1 MCAWQLWSLSCL
13 VQLDSCFIFRLFQ
26 KRLHHS
32 HLHNSPLSGLRQA
45 PQCPPCLAFIISFH
59 DNFMTISYELKSFFV
74 LNDLGLQ
81 PFLQIRT
88 QGGKKRCVCV
98 IGRWLLTHQAAHF
111 LSLPHATGNELCPHN
126 LYITKQH
133 VTTDLIL
140 FIVNKKINLKNPA
153 DLWVC
158 GGSIWGQISSTVRRV
173 WSYVKKR
180 KEKKKKHFLTI
191 T

>member
-1 MCAWQLWSLSCL
+1 MTSSTLTQDVCMTTMIFIRSRTVGQLLHFPS
-13 VQLDSCFIFRLFQ
+13 FP

-81 PFLQIRT
+81 PFLQIRA
-88 QGGKKRCVCV
+88 QGGKKDVCV

-126 LYITKQH
+126 LYITKQTH
-133 VTTDLIL
+133 
-140 FIVNKKINLKNPA
+140 
-153 DLWVC
+153 
-158 GGSIWGQISSTVRRV
+158 
-173 WSYVKKR
+173 
-180 KEKKKKHFLTI
+180 
-191 T
+191 